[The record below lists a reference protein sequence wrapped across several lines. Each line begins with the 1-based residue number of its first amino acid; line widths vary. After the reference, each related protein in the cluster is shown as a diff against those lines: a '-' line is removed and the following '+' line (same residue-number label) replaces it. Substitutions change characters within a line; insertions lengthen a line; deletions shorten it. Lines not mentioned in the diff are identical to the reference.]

1 MVTPTPSIRQVRA
14 AVDAMRRT
22 KINLPEATELGALG
36 RLGEL
41 VLEAWEG
48 HTQTEDTPIWPV
60 PPAEDRPIKPRQ
72 LMARRNRETG

>member
-1 MVTPTPSIRQVRA
+1 
-14 AVDAMRRT
+14 MRRMM
-22 KINLPEATELGALG
+22 INFPEATELGALG

-60 PPAEDRPIKPRQ
+60 PRAEDRPIKPRQ